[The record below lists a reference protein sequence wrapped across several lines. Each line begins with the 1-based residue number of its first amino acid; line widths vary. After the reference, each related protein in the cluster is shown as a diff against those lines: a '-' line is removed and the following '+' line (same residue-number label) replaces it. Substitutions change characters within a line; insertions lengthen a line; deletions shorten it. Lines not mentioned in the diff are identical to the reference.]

1 MALLNQL
8 LKNMFRFAPLIFLI
22 TLITPLVLVLLSL
35 FGEYNDNWNH
45 LYNYVLPNYVVNSIF
60 LILGV
65 SVLSTILGVGTAW
78 LMTNFD
84 FANKS
89 WLEWAVILPLAV
101 PPYILAYTF
110 TGLFDSYGSAN
121 ELVKTLFAL
130 DDNYVFFPNVRN
142 IFGAIIVFAFTL
154 YPYVYLTTRMAFINQ
169 SRSLIEAGKLLG
181 FNNWALFFRLAV
193 PLVRPALIAGLALV
207 IMETLSDFGAVEHF
221 AVQTFTTGIF
231 RTWFGMYDLNTAM
244 QLHSSV

>member
-1 MALLNQL
+1 M
-8 LKNMFRFAPLIFLI
+8 
-22 TLITPLVLVLLSL
+22 
-35 FGEYNDNWNH
+35 
-45 LYNYVLPNYVVNSIF
+45 LPNYVVNSIF

-121 ELVKTLFAL
+121 ELVKTLFTL

-154 YPYVYLTTRMAFINQ
+154 YPYI
-169 SRSLIEAGKLLG
+169 
-181 FNNWALFFRLAV
+181 
-193 PLVRPALIAGLALV
+193 
-207 IMETLSDFGAVEHF
+207 
-221 AVQTFTTGIF
+221 
-231 RTWFGMYDLNTAM
+231 
-244 QLHSSV
+244 